1 MQNKTLI
8 FGSIVTLGLL
18 IGGVFLLSEQKQ
30 ETPLKAN
37 AKTDVAVEKT
47 THDWGEIDLNG
58 GDVEKTFEI
67 TNSGTED
74 LILTNVVTSCMCTT
88 AQLILE
94 DETSPYFG
102 MHTKSSYKLLVPPG
116 KTAQLKVVFDPA
128 YHGPSGVGP
137 ITRQVSVETN
147 DPDKPELN
155 FMLTAIVRK

>member
-8 FGSIVTLGLL
+8 IATVVTLSLL
-18 IGGVFLLSEQKQ
+18 IGGVFVLSRQKEEEPLMTNAQ
-30 ETPLKAN
+30 TEAKVEETA
-37 AKTDVAVEKT
+37 
-47 THDWGEIDLNG
+47 HDWGEIKLNG
-58 GDVEKTFEI
+58 GDVEKVFKI
-67 TNSGTED
+67 TNNGTED

-88 AQLILE
+88 AQLILD

-102 MHTKSSYKLLVPPG
+102 MHTKSSYKLLVPPR

-128 YHGPSGVGP
+128 YHGPSGVGS